1 MDMNVFKYIHTLYV
15 YTLSLYNVKILKKN
29 GINVTNYINVGY
41 VHRNEYLKFYPS
53 IMVKYR
59 NY

>member
-1 MDMNVFKYIHTLYV
+1 MFKYIHTLYV